1 MLKIVHVSNFAIKP
15 KGNFQHS
22 VAHKISNGLIR
33 NGHFVSNFSDR
44 DIARSRS
51 ILGSKVLSTHYVNKA
66 LLQFCYHI
74 QPDLLILGHVDMI
87 KPKTLSQIRQ
97 TNPAIK
103 ILQWTGDL
111 LWSPIQINN
120 LSSKFTAVDATLL
133 TMSGAPLAAIGKLTS
148 GFVGF
153 LPVPVDFSVE
163 TGRNHEKILPY
174 DLFYACSSPAEPR
187 HICGEYWLPERLF
200 QRIEQCIP
208 GIRLNLT
215 GLRGSPPLVGGR
227 YQKTLESS
235 AIGLN
240 MSARNDCP
248 LYTSD
253 RLAHICGNGQAVLI
267 DRATGYDRFFDDN
280 EFAFFSTIDE
290 MIEKARRLILDIPYR
305 QALAKAGRARY
316 HELFNEQ
323 LIAKYI
329 VDVAMG
335 DLNESHYSWP
345 TSYQ

>member
-1 MLKIVHVSNFAIKP
+1 MLKIVHVSNFGLKP

-22 VAHKISNGLIR
+22 VSHKISNGLIR

-44 DIARSRS
+44 DVARSKS
-51 ILGSKVLSTHYVNKA
+51 ILGSKVLGTHYVNKA
-66 LLQFCYHI
+66 LFDFCCHI
-74 QPDLLILGHVDMI
+74 QPDILILGHVDII
-87 KPKTLSQIRQ
+87 KSKTLSQIRQ
-97 TNPAIK
+97 SNPSIK

-111 LWSPIQINN
+111 LLSPQQINN
-120 LSSKFTAVDATLL
+120 LSSKFSVVDATLL
-133 TMSGAPLAAIGKLTS
+133 TMSGSPLAAIGKLTP

-163 TGRNHEKILPY
+163 SGRNHEKILPY
-174 DLFYACSSPAEPR
+174 DLFYACSSPAGPR
-187 HICGEYWLPERLF
+187 HICDEYWLPEKLF
-200 QRIEQCIP
+200 QQIERCIP
-208 GIRLNLT
+208 EIRLNLT
-215 GLRGSPPLVGGR
+215 GLRGAPSLVGGR
-227 YQKTLESS
+227 YQQALESA

-267 DRATGYDRFFDDN
+267 DRATGYDRFFNDS

-290 MIEKARRLILDIPYR
+290 MIEKTRRLVMDTPHR
-305 QALAKAGRARY
+305 QALAKAGRAKY

-329 VDVAMG
+329 IDVAMG
-335 DLNESHYSWP
+335 NLKEHDYPWP
-345 TSYQ
+345 TSY